1 MNRFNSSADI
11 EQRRQEIA
19 AERASKIQIS
29 VAGGTCGCAAGA
41 EKIRDALAK
50 ELDAKGLAG
59 KVSMRVTGCQG
70 FCSMEAMVLISREG
84 GLNPLMYCQVTPE
97 DAAEIVEQSVA
108 GEAMI
113 DRLVYAHPDTGEKIP
128 QRDQIPFFKLQ
139 TRRLLDW
146 GDRIDP
152 LAIDE
157 YIGQGGYRALGK
169 TLAMPAEA
177 VIEDIRAADLRGR
190 GGAGFPTALK
200 WKLARGAIVAAVAS
214 ADETVNSYV
223 VCNAD
228 EGDPGAYMD
237 RSLLEGNPHSIIEGM
252 IIGAHAVAGGL
263 DCKVGGFVYARA
275 EYPMAIRHLQH
286 ALEQARACGLLGE
299 NILGTGM
306 DFDIEIVKGAGAFVC
321 GEETALLESIEDR
334 PGEPRPKPP
343 YPVINGLW
351 NWPTVLNN
359 TKTWA
364 SCRYIMDNGPAD
376 FASVGTEGSKG
387 TMVFALVGKV
397 RNSGLIEVPMGIH
410 LRTIVEEIGH
420 GVAAGATPKAVQTGG
435 PSGGC
440 LPADKFDM
448 PVDYAS
454 LNAAG
459 TIMGSGGMIIM
470 DDHTCMVDTARYF
483 LHFAVNESC
492 GKCTPCRE
500 GVRHLYDILTEI
512 TEGRG
517 RPEHLDILEKAGRLI
532 GQLSFCGLGK
542 TAPNPV
548 LSTLRYFRAEYEAHL
563 QGRCPAKVCT
573 ALITYRILEK
583 ECTGC
588 TACARKCPVGCI
600 SGERKKLHVIDPEKC
615 IKCGICMQTCKFSAI
630 EVE

>member
-1 MNRFNSSADI
+1 MNRFNSRTDI
-11 EQRRQEIA
+11 EQRRQDV
-19 AERASKIQIS
+19 ERTLAGRIQIS

-41 EKIRDALAK
+41 ERIRDAIQSAI
-50 ELDAKGLAG
+50 EEQGLQEE
-59 KVSMRVTGCQG
+59 VQLRITGCHG
-70 FCSMEAMVLISREG
+70 FCSLEPMLLISRDSG
-84 GLNPLMYCQVTPE
+84 RDPILYKQVTPA
-97 DAAEIVEQSVA
+97 DAEEIVTQSVA
-108 GEAMI
+108 VDGIVE
-113 DRLVYAHPDTGEKIP
+113 RLVYTNPDTGEKIAR
-128 QRDQIPFFKLQ
+128 RDQIPFFKLQ

-146 GDRIDP
+146 SDRIDP
-152 LAIDE
+152 LELDA
-157 YIGQGGYRALGK
+157 YIGQGGYTALANA
-169 TLAMPAEA
+169 LAKPAEI
-177 VIEDIRAADLRGR
+177 VIEDIHSAALRGR

-200 WKLARGAIVAAVAS
+200 WKLARDAFAKVAGDPDQPA
-214 ADETVNSYV
+214 NCYI

-237 RSLLEGNPHSIIEGM
+237 RSLLEGNPHSVIEGM
-252 IIGAHAVAGGL
+252 IIGAHAIAGGL
-263 DCKVGGFVYARA
+263 DGKATGYIYVRA

-286 ALEQARACGLLGE
+286 ALAQARAHGLLGE

-306 DFDIEIVKGAGAFVC
+306 QFEIEIVKGAGAFVC

-359 TKTWA
+359 VKTWA
-364 SCRYIMDNGPAD
+364 SCRYILEHGPEK

-397 RNSGLIEVPMGIH
+397 QNSGLIEVPMGIN
-410 LRTIVEEIGH
+410 LRTIVEDIGH
-420 GVAAGATPKAVQTGG
+420 GVPDGGTPKAVQTGG

-483 LHFAVNESC
+483 LNFAVNESC

-517 RPEHLDILEKAGRLI
+517 KPEHLDMLEKAGRLI

-548 LSTLRYFRAEYEAHL
+548 LSTLRYFRDEYEAHL

-573 ALITYRILEK
+573 ALVTYRILEDA
-583 ECTGC
+583 CTGC
-588 TACARKCPVGCI
+588 TACARKCPVAAI
-600 SGERKKLHVIDPEKC
+600 SGERRTLHVIDPDLC
-615 IKCGICMQTCKFSAI
+615 IKCGICIQTCKFNAV